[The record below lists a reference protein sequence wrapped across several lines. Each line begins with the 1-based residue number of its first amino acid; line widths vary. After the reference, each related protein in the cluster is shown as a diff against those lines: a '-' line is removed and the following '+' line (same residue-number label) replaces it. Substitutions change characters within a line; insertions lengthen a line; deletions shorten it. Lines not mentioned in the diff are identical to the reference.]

1 MKKIDVSR
9 IFRKSS
15 HLLSSWRYE
24 SLIIRIPMYA
34 STWLSVLRSNFN
46 YEIIQEIILL
56 KSWSSLEVDDLVP
69 TTPSIIFI
77 DGGSM
82 LLLADEV
89 LLEFELRKDS
99 IWITFGMLLGTQIVF
114 LFFIFFGSFL

>member
-15 HLLSSWRYE
+15 YLLSSWRYK
-24 SLIIRIPMYA
+24 SLIIRIPMHA
-34 STWLSVLRSNFN
+34 SAWLSVLRSNFN